1 MNKNSILKI
10 LTTATLLLTLALPSV
25 KASAATN
32 FNRLAGNNRYETSKA
47 ISSQFSSGN
56 TAIVVTGENYPD
68 ALSAAPLAKK
78 YDAPIILTNSKSL
91 NSNAESE
98 LKRLKTKEVYIV
110 GGKAAISENVEK
122 KIKSLGI
129 TVKRISG
136 DNRYATSVEV
146 AKKVGLS
153 NGIFVATG
161 ENYADALSVGPIA
174 GAYGMPIVLVNKNQM
189 NPSVQKLINEN
200 IISETIIVGG
210 ENAVSNNVEKKF
222 SNTFRISGNDRYETN
237 EYLNYT
243 FAYNLD
249 FSNLYVATGTNFP
262 DALAGGALAAKNN
275 NPIILTSKN
284 PIQSTIDS
292 IRYNTSYTLTIL
304 GGEAV
309 ISNDIAYNLSTYLL
323 PEFKLSDFDN
333 KISTKAKQLGFEE
346 IDNALVCDL
355 EVYTTLEDI
364 RSKDAGL
371 IDITMFGLFN
381 SQNQTIYKELLESIF
396 PGKSS
401 IIIDKL
407 NKVNI
412 DNELIEVLNIN
423 GREIMVASGYYED
436 FDDNVMF
443 ISISK

>member
-10 LTTATLLLTLALPSV
+10 LTTTTILLTLVLPSV
-25 KASAATN
+25 KASATTN

-110 GGKAAISENVEK
+110 GGKSAISENVEK

-136 DNRYATSVEV
+136 DNRYSTSVEV

-174 GAYGMPIVLVNKNQM
+174 GSYGMPIVLVNKNQV
-189 NPSVQKLINEN
+189 NPTVQKLINEN

-210 ENAVSNNVEKKF
+210 ENAVSKNVEKKF
-222 SNTFRISGNDRYETN
+222 SNTFRISGNNRYETN

-304 GGEAV
+304 GGETV
-309 ISNDIAYNLSTYLL
+309 ISNDIGYNLSTYLL

-333 KISTKAKQLGFEE
+333 KISTKSKQLGFEE

-355 EVYTTLEDI
+355 EVYITLEDI

-381 SQNQTIYKELLESIF
+381 LQNQNIYKELLESIF
-396 PGKSS
+396 PGKST

-412 DNELIEVLNIN
+412 NNELIEVLNIN
-423 GREIMVASGYYED
+423 GREVMVASGYYED
-436 FDDNVMF
+436 FNDNVMF